1 MILREQRWWEWVAEA
16 GRTEKMELLPLCA
29 QAQEGGLTQ
38 HSKDLCGADA
48 EVLGAAVQGFIGEF
62 RHLDGRAIADLTFQV
77 KSLVLAAKR
86 S

>member
-1 MILREQRWWEWVAEA
+1 
-16 GRTEKMELLPLCA
+16 MELLPLCA

-62 RHLDGRAIADLTFQV
+62 RPWMAEQLQTLPF
-77 KSLVLAAKR
+77 K
-86 S
+86 

>member
-1 MILREQRWWEWVAEA
+1 MRPDLILREQRWWEWVAEA

-62 RHLDGRAIADLTFQV
+62 RPWMAEQLQT
-77 KSLVLAAKR
+77 
-86 S
+86 

>member
-1 MILREQRWWEWVAEA
+1 MKPDLILRQQSWWEWVAEV

-48 EVLGAAVQGFIGEF
+48 EVLGAAVQGLTGEF
-62 RHLDGRAIADLTFQV
+62 WPWMAEQLQTLPF
-77 KSLVLAAKR
+77 K
-86 S
+86 